1 MQTEQTHDLAPRPA
15 RPERP
20 AAALLAEHELLRLS
34 DGMMRVPFLIRG
46 RLVVPPKVDRA
57 EIDRCFARLDRALGP
72 SDPDSSYAV
81 IGEAQVIREPLIDRH
96 SLSPTGAVVYTILPA
111 FQAEAVIERDLD
123 ALVELYDLPF
133 SEVLAWTA
141 AVQRAL
147 DPELLFEVQRA
158 TLPFAQ
164 QPDAWHAAAFAAIP
178 LLLDPVTLRRT
189 VDDELGAFGIPGT
202 QLLDAACPLPVEAVE
217 LAPVNRF
224 ADLVFE
230 GTGHRFQQRRPELRA
245 LPTRQ
250 LHITAGNAPHI
261 PFISALRAIASKSAA
276 VIKSPSGA
284 VLPGALL
291 AVAAAAVAPDHP
303 ITRHL
308 SVAYWRGGDAAV
320 EAPFFAPSSAAGAIQ
335 AFDRVVVWGAPGAVE
350 SVRSRA
356 LGTRVI
362 SFDPRYGASL
372 VGREAY
378 ASPEIL
384 AEVAR
389 RAVCDALVANQKAC
403 IATQVL
409 YAEGTD
415 AEIEALAGAL
425 QAALQSFDRQAP
437 NLVTPAQRGD
447 VKRLMKGVFLDADWY
462 LSEHQGAF
470 SSAVVVAR
478 QEFKLSALPMCRFLV
493 VRPVPALEEALQ
505 YFHPGVAT
513 VSVYPEA
520 RRRALLTR
528 VGARGVSNIV
538 PLGHSGT
545 GFAGQAH
552 DGMRV
557 LSQLVDWKVA

>member
-1 MQTEQTHDLAPRPA
+1 MQTTELHPDSTARRPR
-15 RPERP
+15 RP
-20 AAALLAEHELLRLS
+20 AAALLAEHALLTLEE
-34 DGMMRVPFLIRG
+34 GMMRVPFLIKG
-46 RLVVPPKVDRA
+46 RLVVPPRVARA
-57 EIDRCFARLDRALGP
+57 EIDRTFALLDGALGP
-72 SDPDSSYAV
+72 SDPESSYAAV
-81 IGEAQVIREPLIDRH
+81 GGAQVLRAPVIDRQR
-96 SLSPTGAVVYTILPA
+96 LSPTGAVVYTILPP

-133 SEVLAWTA
+133 AEVLEWTA

-147 DPELLFEVQRA
+147 DPELLFSVQAA
-158 TLPFAQ
+158 TLPIAE

-178 LLLDPVTLRRT
+178 TLLDPATLRRT
-189 VDDELGAFGIPGT
+189 VDDELGAFGLPGT
-202 QLLDAACPLPVEAVE
+202 ALLDAFCPLPVEAVE

-250 LHITAGNAPHI
+250 LHITAGNSPHI
-261 PFISALRAIASKSAA
+261 PFLSALRAIASKSAA

-308 SVAYWRGGDAAV
+308 SVAYWRGGDPAV
-320 EAPFFAPSSAAGAIQ
+320 EGPFFAPSSAAGAIQ

-350 SVRSRA
+350 SVRARA

-378 ASPEIL
+378 ADPETL
-384 AEVAR
+384 AHVAR
-389 RAVCDALVANQKAC
+389 RVVCDALVANQKAC

-409 YAEGTD
+409 YAEGS
-415 AEIEALAGAL
+415 EEQVHALASAL
-425 QAALQSFDRQAP
+425 QAALQSFDREAP

-447 VKRLMKGVFLDADWY
+447 VKRLMKGVFLDADWHVN
-462 LSEHQGAF
+462 EREGGF
-470 SSAVVVAR
+470 SSAVIVAR

-493 VRPVPALEEALQ
+493 VRPVQALEEALP

-513 VSVYPEA
+513 VSVYPEP

-528 VGARGVSNIV
+528 LGARGVSNIV

-557 LSQLVDWKVA
+557 LSQLVDWKVG